1 MDKFHAWIKPT
12 NHPCEEIIVLDSLS
26 RQIFHDYAELVCKEQ
41 YPATGQTVLDDATA
55 NQMIKRAGFERV
67 TNWTIASLG
76 GPAVV
81 YYAEVKRAATWP
93 PGSIGEMRNANR

>member
-12 NHPCEEIIVLDSLS
+12 NHPCEELVILDS
-26 RQIFHDYAELVCKEQ
+26 HACEEYCDYAELICKEQ

-67 TNWTIASLG
+67 TNWTVASIG
-76 GPAVV
+76 GAAVV
-81 YYAEVKRAATWP
+81 YYAELKRATGWP
-93 PGSIGEMRNANR
+93 PGSIGEMRNADR